1 MAAGVRRSRSIAL
14 ALALLRRGLEADH
27 GDWKPGE
34 EALLS
39 LVGRWALPSG
49 VAFRVRE
56 VDVPA
61 RVARCAAGARL
72 WAVRADDL
80 LELRR
85 RRDLRWLGR

>member
-14 ALALLRRGLEADH
+14 ALALLRRGLEADR
-27 GDWKPGE
+27 

>member
-1 MAAGVRRSRSIAL
+1 MAARARRSRSIAL
-14 ALALLRRGLEADH
+14 ALALLRRGLEADR
-27 GDWKPGE
+27 E
-34 EALLS
+34 TLLS

-49 VAFRVRE
+49 GAFRVRE

-61 RVARCAAGARL
+61 RLARCTAGARL
-72 WAVRADDL
+72 WVVRADDL